1 MKVKTISAR
10 QAALI
15 ASLANRT
22 FLAGCTGEP
31 LVMLDAVLSEPGSWK
46 DKILTGAFLPGVND
60 QDFSSLG
67 VGTTVETIFSTQG
80 LQRGDAER
88 RVAHLPM
95 HYSDFWARLSR
106 PGLIDCVF
114 MTVPA
119 PTKDGSIG
127 CGLTADF
134 AAAPIAQDTQ

>member
-10 QAALI
+10 QAALV

-31 LVMLDAVLSEPGSWK
+31 LVMLDAVLSEPGIWK

-60 QDFSSLG
+60 RDFSSLG

-80 LQRGDAER
+80 LQRSDAER

-95 HYSDFWARLSR
+95 HYSDFWA
-106 PGLIDCVF
+106 
-114 MTVPA
+114 
-119 PTKDGSIG
+119 
-127 CGLTADF
+127 
-134 AAAPIAQDTQ
+134 